1 LLPRPRAQEVIELD
15 ATCEVVD
22 EPDQAGEGALDD
34 QLEPV
39 RRGEPRGQ
47 GSADYRRVDRSTIE
61 DQGLGERIYGGG
73 GRIARLGPRAH
84 RLDAVLAESQSIEDG
99 AVESDAVRIVDCD
112 TPGHAGDQPVDITAQ
127 ELHVEAS
134 FPADEAT
141 AERWSRLARH

>member
-22 EPDQAGEGALDD
+22 EPDQAGEGALGD

-61 DQGLGERIYGGG
+61 DQGLNAYTAAWAGSPGSDPERI
-73 GRIARLGPRAH
+73 
-84 RLDAVLAESQSIEDG
+84 
-99 AVESDAVRIVDCD
+99 
-112 TPGHAGDQPVDITAQ
+112 
-127 ELHVEAS
+127 AS
-134 FPADEAT
+134 MPSLPSP
-141 AERWSRLARH
+141 SR